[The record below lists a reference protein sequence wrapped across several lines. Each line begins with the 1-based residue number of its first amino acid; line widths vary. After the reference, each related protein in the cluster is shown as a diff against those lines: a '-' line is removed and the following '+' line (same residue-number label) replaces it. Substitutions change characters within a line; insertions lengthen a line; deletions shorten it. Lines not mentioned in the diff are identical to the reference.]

1 MKHSFYPIIVI
12 LAILSFSLPADLAV
26 GQQASPSESPV
37 LCQPG
42 VYLVDPQDCLPLGPS
57 AYRTRMAQ
65 QGILLPLI
73 DLPVHPLDP
82 SLSILPYQYA
92 VLGEDPSP
100 VYPSLED
107 AIAGKNA
114 YRTIEAGGLR
124 YVSYINYA
132 DTENG
137 RFFELRSGGWMR
149 VSSRVSIPRSYPG
162 GLEFSRT
169 PLNAFGWILPLAAT
183 VETKRTPGY
192 ANADY
197 TGHLI
202 NQYELVQVYTSQVVD
217 NYEWYLVG
225 PDEWI
230 EQRLIGRVIPNPIP
244 PEGVTNG
251 RWMEINLYEQT
262 LSVYVNNQLV
272 YATLIAS
279 GLDPFF
285 TRPGLFSI
293 YQKLETT
300 PMMGA
305 FEADR
310 SDFYYLEDV
319 PYTMYYD
326 QLRALHGAYWRTAF
340 GFPQSHGC
348 INLAPADA
356 RWLYEWAVEGDW
368 VYVWDPSG
376 ETPTD
381 PNYYGEGG
389 A

>member
-1 MKHSFYPIIVI
+1 MKHNFYPIIVI

-26 GQQASPSESPV
+26 GQQVSQSESPV

-57 AYRTRMAQ
+57 DYRTRIAQ
-65 QGILLPLI
+65 QGIVLPLL
-73 DLPVHPLDP
+73 DLPAHPLDP

-107 AIAGKNA
+107 AIAGQNA

-162 GLEFSRT
+162 GLEFSST
-169 PLNAFGWILPLAAT
+169 PLNAFGWVLPLAAT

-192 ANADY
+192 GTSDY

-202 NQYELVQVYTSQVVD
+202 NQYETVQVYATQVVD

-230 EQRLIGRVIPNPIP
+230 EQRLIGRVIPNPFLRKVSP
-244 PEGVTNG
+244 MGVGWRSTCTNK
-251 RWMEINLYEQT
+251 RY
-262 LSVYVNNQLV
+262 
-272 YATLIAS
+272 
-279 GLDPFF
+279 
-285 TRPGLFSI
+285 LFMKTISWCM
-293 YQKLETT
+293 Q
-300 PMMGA
+300 
-305 FEADR
+305 R
-310 SDFYYLEDV
+310 
-319 PYTMYYD
+319 
-326 QLRALHGAYWRTAF
+326 
-340 GFPQSHGC
+340 
-348 INLAPADA
+348 
-356 RWLYEWAVEGDW
+356 
-368 VYVWDPSG
+368 
-376 ETPTD
+376 
-381 PNYYGEGG
+381 
-389 A
+389 